1 MKFEVTIDKVPVHL
15 DVKIVGPASLEDI
28 DSFREKLNS
37 GDVSLSVCEILDS
50 NSEEFCDD
58 SSEVQVVLQEVSQEE
73 VSQEEVSQ
81 EEVSQEEVSQEEVSQ
96 EEVSQEKNAKNK
108 EVLVTEK
115 SEKPWYYS
123 KTLISNVLA
132 IIACVLGIIVTNNPG
147 AVIPAAILAIINV
160 YLRSITK
167 DSIKPLKKKN

>member
-58 SSEVQVVLQEVSQEE
+58 SSEVQVVLQ
-73 VSQEEVSQ
+73 
-81 EEVSQEEVSQEEVSQ
+81 EVSQ